1 MNARAQAVAEL
12 QARIGHTFTDPD
24 LLERALTHASVGQG
38 ARKVLHNE
46 RLEFLGDRVLGLL
59 VAEELMRRMPAAAEG
74 ELTPRLH
81 ALVRF
86 ETCARVAERIGL
98 APALRL
104 SAGESKTGGRTKDKV
119 LADACEA
126 LLAAIYMDAGLDTT
140 RRVMLAAWSEELEAV
155 ETGLETRDP
164 KSALQRWSLAQGRGL
179 PQYRTL
185 ERTGPDHAPLF
196 RVEAS
201 VESLEPAAGDGRSR
215 QEAEKAAALAILT
228 REGVIE

>member
-1 MNARAQAVAEL
+1 VNARAQAVAEL
-12 QARIGHTFTDPD
+12 QARIGHTFSDPE

-38 ARKVLHNE
+38 ARKVRDNE

-59 VAEELMRRMPAAAEG
+59 VAEELMRRLPGAAEG

-104 SAGESKTGGRTKDKV
+104 SPGESKTGGRTKDKV
-119 LADACEA
+119 LGDACEA
-126 LLAAIYMDAGLDTT
+126 MLAAVYLDAGLESA
-140 RRVMLAAWSEELEAV
+140 RRVV
-155 ETGLETRDP
+155 LETWREEFDGVEFALESRDP
-164 KSALQRWSLAQGRGL
+164 KSALQRWSLANGHGL
-179 PQYRTL
+179 PAYRTL

-196 RVEAS
+196 RVEAA
-201 VESLEPAAGDGRSR
+201 VGPLEPAAGEGRSR

-228 REGVIE
+228 REEVI